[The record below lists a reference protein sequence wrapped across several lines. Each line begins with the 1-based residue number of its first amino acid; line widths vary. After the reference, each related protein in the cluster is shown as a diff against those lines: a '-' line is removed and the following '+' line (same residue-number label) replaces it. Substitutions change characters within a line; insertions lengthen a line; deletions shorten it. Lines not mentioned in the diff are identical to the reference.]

1 MQCLLTP
8 GRAFQAGTS
17 RFVKWQWWLQTMTIK
32 SMITA
37 SSIRT
42 WHCGSFLQ
50 EHVKLFLSPS
60 EKVPLKTAPI
70 PLQKNGNNH
79 PRYVERPFSQES
91 SVSDPLC
98 VHHLYSRSDCSSLA
112 LLKEIQHWT
121 GPGSPN
127 PTGSSGK
134 LRRLW
139 SWATLALS
147 QLHTVSPCLRQSVA
161 LSSSEA
167 QQIFCICSYVC
178 FLLSSW
184 TVKWHL
190 ACELWMKAPFP
201 FFALSGLN
209 IQQTSPAAL
218 EDINNPFA
226 VRRQT
231 WPSLDLW
238 FSRKNCVIPQWE
250 DLCVGVAEA
259 GQSQTVSN

>member
-79 PRYVERPFSQES
+79 PRYVEGPFSQES

-121 GPGSPN
+121 GTWESKSHREQWKAQEALKLGHPCLKSASHCLPMLEAVSSSQQLRSPADFLHLFLRLLSAQQLDSQMAFSMWALN
-127 PTGSSGK
+127 ESSISLFCPLWFEHPANFPCSSGGYK
-134 LRRLW
+134 
-139 SWATLALS
+139 
-147 QLHTVSPCLRQSVA
+147 QS
-161 LSSSEA
+161 
-167 QQIFCICSYVC
+167 FCC
-178 FLLSSW
+178 
-184 TVKWHL
+184 
-190 ACELWMKAPFP
+190 
-201 FFALSGLN
+201 
-209 IQQTSPAAL
+209 
-218 EDINNPFA
+218 
-226 VRRQT
+226 
-231 WPSLDLW
+231 
-238 FSRKNCVIPQWE
+238 
-250 DLCVGVAEA
+250 
-259 GQSQTVSN
+259 